1 MRTLK
6 LLRAIAMYPVA
17 FILSLNGF
25 CQPPGTPPSEKMI
38 KVSIAPDHAD
48 WTYKTGEKAKFRVQI
63 TRNSEPVPN
72 VSVSYEVGPEM
83 MPVTKKES
91 LQLKDGS
98 LVIDGGTMKEPGFLR
113 CTVVAEVDGYRYRGL
128 AAAGFSPEL
137 IKPTT
142 DLPADFNQF
151 WEKAKNDVA
160 SLPLNT
166 KLVLLPERCTEK
178 VNVYQASIEYFK
190 PGTRLYGILCVPKKP
205 GKYPALLRVP
215 GAGVR
220 PYFGVIDIAEYGI
233 ITFEIGIH
241 GIPVTMEESFYNL
254 LRYNALEGYWFFN
267 LDDRDRYYYKRIFIG
282 CKRAVD
288 FIFSLPEFDGT
299 NLAVNGQSQGGALS
313 IITAA
318 LDNRVKYLAASWPAL
333 CDHTGYLHNR
343 AGGWPH
349 MFNEANKSFNLTKE
363 KIEVSKYYD
372 AVNFARMIKV
382 PGFYTWGF
390 NDLTC
395 PPTSM
400 YSAYNVINAPKE
412 LFIVQET
419 GHWVY
424 PEQTD
429 RQHKWLIEKLL
440 NK

>member
-1 MRTLK
+1 M
-6 LLRAIAMYPVA
+6 V
-17 FILSLNGF
+17 
-25 CQPPGTPPSEKMI
+25 

-48 WTYKTGEKAKFRVQI
+48 WVYKTGEQAKFRVEV
-63 TRNSEPVPN
+63 TRNSEPVQN
-72 VSVSYEVGPEM
+72 VRIRYEVGPEM
-83 MPVTKKES
+83 MPPVKKDE

-98 LVIDGGTMKEPGFLR
+98 LLIEGGTMKDPGFLR
-113 CTVVAEVDGYRYRGL
+113 CTVIAEVDGYSYRGI
-128 AAAGFSPEL
+128 ATAGFSPEL

-142 DLPADFNQF
+142 DVPADFIQF

-160 SLPLNT
+160 SLPLDP
-166 KLVLLPERCTEK
+166 KVVLLPERCTEK
-178 VNVYQASIEYFK
+178 VNVYHVSIEYFK

-220 PYFGVIDIAEYGI
+220 PYTGVIDLAERGI

-241 GIPVTMEESFYNL
+241 GIPVNMDESFYNL

-282 CKRAVD
+282 CLRAID
-288 FIFSLPEFDGT
+288 YIFSLPEFDGST
-299 NLAVNGQSQGGALS
+299 LAVNGQSQGGGLS

-318 LDNRVKYLAASWPAL
+318 LDNRVKFLQASWPAL

-412 LFIVQET
+412 LYIVQET

-429 RQHKWLIEKLL
+429 RINKWLIEKLL
-440 NK
+440 KK